1 MHDNPSAR
9 LWLAEMTESLS
20 ADDFARVAVT
30 LWAIWYARRKMI
42 HEEVF
47 QSPLSTH
54 LFVENYLRDLVV
66 LKPAERRAAAPKTAH
81 PRWLP
86 PDRGCVKIN
95 VDAALRKSSPG
106 GAVGAMCRNAEG
118 SFIGASSLT
127 INGITDPEVLE
138 ALACREAL
146 ALAQDLVVD
155 RVTVSSDCLSVVNNL
170 KNKYAGNY
178 SLIIDEV
185 KATARS
191 MSVVQFRHENRAS
204 NTEAHRLA
212 RSVVSFSSG
221 RRVWFVQPPE
231 GLCIVSSILN
241 E

>member
-54 LFVENYLRDLVV
+54 LFVENYLRDLVA
-66 LKPAERRAAAPKTAH
+66 LKPAERRVAAPKTAH

-106 GAVGAMCRNAEG
+106 GAVGAICRNAE
-118 SFIGASSLT
+118 STFLGASSLT
-127 INGITDPEVLE
+127 IDGITDPETLE

-146 ALAQDLVVD
+146 ALAQDLLVD
-155 RVTVSSDCLSVVNNL
+155 RITVASDCLSVVNNL
-170 KNKYAGNY
+170 KNKYA
-178 SLIIDEV
+178 
-185 KATARS
+185 
-191 MSVVQFRHENRAS
+191 VVFRHENRAS

-212 RSVVSFSSG
+212 RSVISLSSG
-221 RRVWFVQPPE
+221 RQVWFVQPPD
-231 GLCIVSSILN
+231 GLRIVSSILN